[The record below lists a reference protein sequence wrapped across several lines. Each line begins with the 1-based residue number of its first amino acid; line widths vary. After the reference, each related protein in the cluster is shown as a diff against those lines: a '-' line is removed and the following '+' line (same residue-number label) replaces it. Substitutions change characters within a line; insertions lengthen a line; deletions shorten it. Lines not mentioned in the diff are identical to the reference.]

1 MVERLGVGAGAL
13 GGLDRSALHSQLAAA
28 VNVVLTMERTP
39 HGRRLAHI
47 GVLEGNPVT
56 PRIIWS
62 AEDGPADGFAEFSA
76 QLRGEPAGEASHA

>member
-1 MVERLGVGAGAL
+1 MEALGAL

-56 PRIIWS
+56 PRIVWN
-62 AEDGPADGFAEFSA
+62 ATEGPAPGFAEFSA
-76 QLRGEPAGEASHA
+76 SLLEEPFEETGGQADA

>member
-1 MVERLGVGAGAL
+1 MEALAAL
-13 GGLDRSALHSQLAAA
+13 GGLDRVALHSQLAAA
-28 VNVVLTMERTP
+28 VHMVLTMERTP
-39 HGRRLAHI
+39 QGRRLAHI

-76 QLRGEPAGEASHA
+76 QLLGERAGEASHA